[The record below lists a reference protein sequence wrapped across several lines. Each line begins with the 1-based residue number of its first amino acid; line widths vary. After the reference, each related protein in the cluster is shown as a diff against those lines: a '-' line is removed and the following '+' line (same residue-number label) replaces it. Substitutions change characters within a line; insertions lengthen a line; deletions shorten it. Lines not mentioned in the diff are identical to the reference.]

1 MVDRLAALLDHFSIT
16 AQVFHTGALC
26 GINDL
31 DGDAGY
37 GQIHLI
43 REGAVEVRH
52 HGRTTRITEPS
63 LLFYPRPLAHR
74 FITDP
79 ERGADFACA
88 NLSFDGGLNNPLANA
103 LPPFVCLPLSALPG
117 SGPVLDL
124 LFEEAFSQNCGRQ
137 TVLNRL
143 FEVVLIQV
151 VRYLME
157 EGETKL
163 GLLAG
168 LAHTRLR
175 GALVAMHENPEHNWS
190 LAELADRAGMS
201 RSLFASTFKET
212 IGETPGSYLQR
223 WRIAVAKQALK
234 QGLPL
239 KLIAGDVGYGSEAAL
254 SRAFKTSEGCT
265 PREWLKATGPENKP
279 DEM

>member
-1 MVDRLAALLDHFSIT
+1 MVDRLAALLDQFSIT

-31 DGDAGY
+31 DDEAGY
-37 GQIHLI
+37 GQLHII
-43 REGAVEVRH
+43 RAGAVEVRQ
-52 HGRTTRITEPS
+52 HGSTTFVTEPS

-88 NLSFDGGLNNPLANA
+88 NLSFDGGMSNPLANA

-117 SGPVLDL
+117 AEPILEL
-124 LFEEAFSQNCGRQ
+124 LFQEAFGQNCGRQ

-157 EGETKL
+157 EGETKV

-168 LAHTRLR
+168 LAHARLR
-175 GALVAMHENPEHNWS
+175 RALVAMHEKPEYNWS
-190 LAELADRAGMS
+190 LTELADRAGMS
-201 RSLFASTFKET
+201 RSMFASSFKET
-212 IGETPGSYLQR
+212 VGETPGNYLQG
-223 WRIAVAKQALK
+223 WRISVAKRALR
-234 QGLPL
+234 QGQPL

-254 SRAFKTSEGCT
+254 SRAFKASEGCT
-265 PREWLKATGPENKP
+265 PREWLKQQASENS
-279 DEM
+279 D